1 MLENL
6 QPAERRGVN
15 QVAVNELLH
24 MKISFL
30 QQKKAFRR
38 RIFHPQN
45 THSGEKRSPVETS
58 APSPRTY
65 MSRSSAQ
72 DGAAFLAC

>member
-24 MKISFL
+24 MKISFPSA
-30 QQKKAFRR
+30 KKAFRR
-38 RIFHPQN
+38 RIFRPAEHP
-45 THSGEKRSPVETS
+45 
-58 APSPRTY
+58 
-65 MSRSSAQ
+65 
-72 DGAAFLAC
+72 

>member
-24 MKISFL
+24 MKISFPSA
-30 QQKKAFRR
+30 KKGIPPADF
-38 RIFHPQN
+38 
-45 THSGEKRSPVETS
+45 SPG
-58 APSPRTY
+58 RTPIV
-65 MSRSSAQ
+65 
-72 DGAAFLAC
+72 GKKGPP